1 MKIIFK
7 ILITAGALL
16 IAEYLVPGISIDSFY
31 TALIVALLLG
41 VINLTIRPVL
51 LLLTFPINFITLGLF
66 TFVING
72 LLFWFVATF
81 VEGFTVSGFFISIL
95 GAFVVS
101 IFKWVGDKIVDN
113 D

>member
-16 IAEYLVPGISIDSFY
+16 VVEKLISGISIDNFY
-31 TALIVALLLG
+31 TALIIALILG

-51 LLLTFPINFITLGLF
+51 LLLTFPINFLTLGLF

-81 VEGFTVSGFFISIL
+81 VDGFIVSGFLIAIL
-95 GAFVVS
+95 GAFVIS
-101 IFKWVGDKIVDN
+101 LFKWFGDKIVDN
-113 D
+113 